1 MFRSK
6 QKVMH
11 KNYTGQPVITMN
23 NGVAIPALGFGVWQM
38 EDLQQ
43 CEDAVI
49 KAIEVGYRMID
60 TASIYQNETAVGK
73 AIQNGGVSRDDLFI
87 TSKLWVQSHGYEE
100 AKAAFQRTLD
110 RLQLDY
116 LDMYLLH
123 WPFGDFL
130 GAWKALEELYNEG
143 KIKAIGVCNFTVEK
157 LEELKA
163 NATILPVINQ
173 IELHPLFQQ
182 KELQVYNRENNI
194 VTQPWS
200 PLGNG
205 NAGLLEN
212 ENLKVIASKYEKTVA
227 QVILRWHLQEGFCVI
242 PKSVT
247 PSRIAEN
254 FNVFN
259 FELSEDEMNVVR
271 GLNTDKRLFFD
282 PKDPEWE
289 QKMLNSRADI

>member
-1 MFRSK
+1 
-6 QKVMH
+6 MH

-73 AIQNGGVSRDDLFI
+73 AIQNGGVSRDNLFI
-87 TSKLWVQSHGYEE
+87 TSKLWVQSHCYEE

>member
-1 MFRSK
+1 MQNKEF
-6 QKVMH
+6 
-11 KNYTGQPVITMN
+11 KNQPVITMN
-23 NGVAIPALGFGVWQM
+23 NGIDIPALGFGVWQM
-38 EDLQQ
+38 ENLQE
-43 CEDAVI
+43 CEDAVV
-49 KAIEVGYRMID
+49 KAIHTGYRMID
-60 TASIYQNETAVGK
+60 TASIYMNETAVGA
-73 AIQNGGVSRDDLFI
+73 AIKNSGVDREDLFI
-87 TSKLWVQSHGYEE
+87 TSKLWVQDHGYDK
-100 AKAAFQRTLD
+100 AKSAFQRTLD

-130 GAWKALEELYNEG
+130 GAWKALEELYHEG

-163 NATILPVINQ
+163 NSTVIPVVNQ

-182 KELQVYNRENNI
+182 NELQVYNRENKI

-205 NAGLLEN
+205 NADLLN
-212 ENLKVIASKYEKTVA
+212 NSDLKTIADNYGKTVA

-247 PSRIAEN
+247 PSRIEEN
-254 FNVFN
+254 FNVFD

-271 GLNTDKRLFFD
+271 SLNTDKRLFFD
-282 PKDPEWE
+282 PKDPAWE
-289 QKMLNSRADI
+289 EKMLNSKADI

>member
-1 MFRSK
+1 MQSK
-6 QKVMH
+6 EF
-11 KNYTGQPVITMN
+11 KNQPVITMN
-23 NGVAIPALGFGVWQM
+23 NGIDIPALGFGVWQM
-38 EDLQQ
+38 ENLQE
-43 CEDAVI
+43 CEDAVV
-49 KAIEVGYRMID
+49 KAIHTGYRMID
-60 TASIYQNETAVGK
+60 TASIYMNETAVGA
-73 AIQNGGVSRDDLFI
+73 AIKNSGVDREDLFI
-87 TSKLWVQSHGYEE
+87 TSKLWVQDHGYDK
-100 AKAAFQRTLD
+100 AKSAFQRTLD

-130 GAWKALEELYNEG
+130 GAWKALEELYHEG

-163 NATILPVINQ
+163 NSTVIPVVNQ

-182 KELQVYNRENNI
+182 NELQVYNRENKI

-205 NAGLLEN
+205 NADLLN
-212 ENLKVIASKYEKTVA
+212 NSDLKTIADNYGKTVA

-247 PSRIAEN
+247 PSRIEEN
-254 FNVFN
+254 FNVFD

-271 GLNTDKRLFFD
+271 SLNTDKRLFFD
-282 PKDPEWE
+282 PKDPAWE
-289 QKMLNSRADI
+289 EKMLNSKANI

>member
-1 MFRSK
+1 
-6 QKVMH
+6 MH

-23 NGVAIPALGFGVWQM
+23 NGAAIPALGFGVWQM

-60 TASIYQNETAVGK
+60 TASIYQNETAVGR
-73 AIQNGGVSRDDLFI
+73 AIQNGGVNRDDLFI

-157 LEELKA
+157 LEELKSH
-163 NATILPVINQ
+163 TTVLPVINQ

-212 ENLKVIASKYEKTVA
+212 ENLKNIAEKYGKTVA

-259 FELSEDEMNVVR
+259 FELSEEEMNVVR
-271 GLNTDKRLFFD
+271 SLDTGKRLFFD

>member
-1 MFRSK
+1 
-6 QKVMH
+6 MH

-110 RLQLDY
+110 RLQIDY